1 MVEAARIAYRDF
13 PTVVN
18 EVPESG
24 ISYDNTMEEYA
35 RMDSQM
41 QNAQKA
47 IGGSSDSAQL
57 SQSYYWT
64 KIANGEYD
72 ETTEQLYE
80 NTVVLAVCAQLAIDG
95 CKKVYSVDVND
106 DIQRI
111 RSQPCM
117 SHDKDYPAFMKY
129 THDIALTKNGK
140 DRPREDI
147 EKDKRK
153 LKKRINPN
161 IICPMNWVQ
170 ERLDKIQGSSRSGII
185 DTKEYFIY
193 MPGEANNKQMTK
205 IRKLV
210 EEYDGY
216 TKRMVAYLNDDIDS
230 RDMFEFLIMKT
241 DEIMNE
247 INKIKISKLT
257 MNRLLSSV
265 LGIDMGVKNNFKYK
279 EASKY
284 VRKMMNIMYRSD
296 TLKFLEN
303 FKKG

>member
-1 MVEAARIAYRDF
+1 MVESARIAYRDF

-117 SHDKDYPAFMKY
+117 SHDKDYPEFMKY
-129 THDIALTKNGK
+129 THDIPLTKNGK

-153 LKKRINPN
+153 LKKRINPD

-170 ERLDKIQGSSRSGII
+170 ERLDKIQGSSRSGIV
-185 DTKEYFIY
+185 DTKEYFIN
-193 MPGEANNKQMTK
+193 MPGWADNRQMSK
-205 IRKLV
+205 IRKIV

-216 TKRMVAYLNDDIDS
+216 TKRAMGFLDDNFDEDIYILLL
-230 RDMFEFLIMKT
+230 EKT
-241 DEIMNE
+241 K
-247 INKIKISKLT
+247 KICDDLKSLKISELT
-257 MNRLLSSV
+257 MNRLIGSV
-265 LGIDMGVKNNFKYK
+265 LGIDLGINSNKKYR
-279 EASKY
+279 EMSKY
-284 VRKMMNIMYRSD
+284 SRKILNMMYRINRE
-296 TLKFLEN
+296 KFLKN
-303 FKKG
+303 FKKC